1 MTRDKGR
8 WRGHHRLLS
17 ISLGMSM
24 LLPTTFW
31 NPPFLSASAD
41 SALKK
46 NPEVEIG
53 GVQVIP
59 SQNHHP
65 FPWDKPGLSSPVL
78 RWGAPKAAGMKV
90 GPLNAIDSHIQ
101 QAIRERTTPGA
112 VVLIARRGI
121 VVKHKAYGHSLL
133 YRDDRYTP
141 VEKPIAMRED
151 TIFDIAS
158 ISKLFTVTAAMKLYE
173 QGKFKLDD
181 PVARYIPE
189 FAEEGKEKVTIRQ
202 LMTHTSGLAP
212 WIPLYQMGD
221 SREERLQIVFRQP
234 LEAEPGTRYA
244 YSDLNLITLGALV
257 ERLSGM
263 SLDHFV
269 KKHIT
274 DPLGMT
280 DTMYN
285 PPASLKPRIAATEY
299 QAATGRGL
307 VWGEVHDE
315 NAWSLGGVAG
325 HAGVFSTARDLAVFG
340 HMFLQK
346 GKYGGKRILKEST
359 VELMAKN
366 HLPDFPGDDQG
377 LGWELN
383 QGWYMDALADEKT
396 MGHTGFTG
404 TSLVLNRKNQ
414 TVAILLTNRVHPNR
428 NPTVNPLRRQV
439 ARLAADAIPVG
450 GLGKKGA
457 WFSGY
462 GDNLDRSL
470 RSGELPE
477 SSKPS
482 TLSFDTW
489 YRVEAEPGTGEDS
502 GTVEAS
508 ADGTRWKPLA
518 EPFVGNSDGWKRV
531 KVTVPPKTK
540 YLRFRY
546 KTDDYANGRGWYVKN
561 PELKTAGG
569 KKVDVQWSGDGW
581 EIRNW

>member
-1 MTRDKGR
+1 MFRDQR
-8 WRGHHRLLS
+8 SRLGCRQFLS

-24 LLPTTFW
+24 IFPTAFW
-31 NPPFLSASAD
+31 NPPFLAAAE

-46 NPEVEIG
+46 PEVQIG
-53 GVQVIP
+53 GVQAIP
-59 SQNHHP
+59 SQDRHP
-65 FPWDKPGLSSPVL
+65 FPWGKPGLSSPVL
-78 RWGAPKAAGMKV
+78 RWGAPKSAGMKI

-101 QAIRERTTPGA
+101 QAIRERNIPGA
-112 VVLIARRGI
+112 VVLIARRGV
-121 VVKHKAYGHSLL
+121 VVKHKAYGHALL

-141 VEKPIAMRED
+141 VDKPIAMEEN

-173 QGKFKLDD
+173 QGKFQLDD

-189 FAEEGKEKVTIRQ
+189 FAAEGKEEVTIRQ

-212 WIPLYQMGD
+212 LIPLYKMGN

-234 LEAEPGTRYA
+234 LEAKPGTRYA

-263 SLDHFV
+263 SLDEFV

-274 DPLGMT
+274 GPLGMT

-285 PPASLKPRIAATEY
+285 PPASLKQRIAATEY
-299 QAATGRGL
+299 QAETGRGL

-315 NAWSLGGVAG
+315 NAWALDGVAG
-325 HAGVFSTARDLAVFG
+325 HAGVFSTAKDLAVFG

-346 GKYGGKRILKEST
+346 GKYGGTRILKEST

-377 LGWELN
+377 LVWELN
-383 QGWYMDALADEKT
+383 QGWYMDALADSKT

-404 TSLVLNRKNQ
+404 TSLVVDRKNQ
-414 TVAILLTNRVHPNR
+414 TLAILLTNRVHPTRNTKSI
-428 NPTVNPLRRQV
+428 NPTRRQV
-439 ARLAADAIPVG
+439 ARMAADAIPVS

-462 GDNLDRSL
+462 GDNLDQTLNS
-470 RSGELPE
+470 SELPE
-477 SSKPS
+477 TKEPS

-489 YRVEAEPGTGEDS
+489 YRLEAEPGTEEDS
-502 GTVEAS
+502 GTVEGS
-508 ADGTRWKPLA
+508 SDGTRWKPLTK
-518 EPFVGNSDGWKRV
+518 PFVGNSDSWKRV
-531 KVTVPPKTK
+531 EVNVPPKTK
-540 YLRFRY
+540 HIRFRY
-546 KTDDYANGRGWYVKN
+546 QTDDYANGRGWYVKN
-561 PELKTAGG
+561 PELKTESG
-569 KKVDVQWSGDGW
+569 KKVDVEWSGEGW
-581 EIRNW
+581 EMRNW

>member
-1 MTRDKGR
+1 MFRDR
-8 WRGHHRLLS
+8 ESRRGFRRFLS
-17 ISLGMSM
+17 IGLGMSM
-24 LLPTTFW
+24 IFPTAFW
-31 NPPFLSASAD
+31 NPPFLKASAE
-41 SALKK
+41 STLK
-46 NPEVEIG
+46 NSEVQIG

-59 SQNHHP
+59 DQDHHP
-65 FPWDKPGLSSPVL
+65 FPWGKPGLSSPVL

-90 GPLNAIDSHIQ
+90 GPLNAIDPHIQ
-101 QAIRERTTPGA
+101 QAIREQNMPGA
-112 VVLIARRGI
+112 VVLIARRGV
-121 VVKHKAYGHSLL
+121 VVKHKAYGHALR
-133 YRDDRYTP
+133 YRDDRFTP
-141 VEKPIAMRED
+141 VEHPIAMRED

-173 QGKFKLDD
+173 QGKFDLDD

-189 FAEEGKEKVTIRQ
+189 FAAEGKEEVTIRQ

-212 WIPLYQMGD
+212 WIPLYEMGR

-263 SLDHFV
+263 PLDAFV

-285 PPASLKPRIAATEY
+285 PPASLKPRISATEY
-299 QAATGRGL
+299 QPEIGRGL
-307 VWGEVHDE
+307 IWGEVHDE
-315 NAWSLGGVAG
+315 NAWSLDGVAG

-346 GKYGGKRILKEST
+346 GKYGDKRILKEST

-366 HLPDFPGDDQG
+366 HLPDFPGDDHG

-383 QGWYMDALADEKT
+383 QSWYMDALADAKT

-404 TSLVLNRKNQ
+404 TSLVVDRKNQ
-414 TVAILLTNRVHPNR
+414 TIAILLTNRVHPTRDNASP
-428 NPTVNPLRRQV
+428 NPTRRQV
-439 ARLAADAIPVG
+439 ARLAADAIPVS

-462 GDNLDRSL
+462 GDELDRSL
-470 RSGELPE
+470 TSRKLPE
-477 SSKPS
+477 TSKPL

-489 YRVEAEPGTGEDS
+489 HRLEAKSEEGGDF
-502 GTVEAS
+502 GTVESS
-508 ADGTRWKPLA
+508 ADGKRWKPLTK
-518 EPFVGNSDGWKRV
+518 PFAGNSDGWKRV
-531 KVTVPPKTK
+531 QVTVPPETK
-540 YLRFRY
+540 HLRFRY
-546 KTDDYANGRGWYVKN
+546 RTDDYGNGRGWYVKD
-561 PELKTAGG
+561 PDVKTADG
-569 KKVDVQWSGDGW
+569 KKVKVQWSGEGW
-581 EIRNW
+581 QPRNW

>member
-1 MTRDKGR
+1 MIRDQGR
-8 WRGHHRLLS
+8 WRGCRQILS
-17 ISLGMSM
+17 IGLGMSM
-24 LLPTTFW
+24 VFPTAFW
-31 NPPFLSASAD
+31 NPPFLTASAE
-41 SALKK
+41 STLKK
-46 NPEVEIG
+46 PEVQIG
-53 GVQVIP
+53 GVHVIP
-59 SQNHHP
+59 SQDHHP

-78 RWGAPKAAGMKV
+78 HWGAPKAAGMKV
-90 GPLNAIDSHIQ
+90 GPLNAIDPYIQ
-101 QAIRERTTPGA
+101 QAIQERTMPGA
-112 VVLIARRGI
+112 VVLIARRGV
-121 VVKHKAYGHSLL
+121 VVKHKAYGHALR
-133 YRDDRYTP
+133 YQDDRYTP
-141 VEKPIAMRED
+141 MEKPIAMKED

-189 FAEEGKEKVTIRQ
+189 FAAEGKEKVTIRQ

-212 WIPLYQMGD
+212 WIPLYQMGN

-234 LEAEPGTRYA
+234 LDAEPGTKYT

-263 SLDHFV
+263 SLDAFV

-274 DPLGMT
+274 GPLGMT

-285 PPASLKPRIAATEY
+285 PPASLKHRIAATEY
-299 QAATGRGL
+299 QEDTGRGL

-315 NAWSLGGVAG
+315 NAWSLDGVAG

-340 HMFLQK
+340 QMFLQK

-383 QGWYMDALADEKT
+383 QGWYMDALADSKT

-404 TSLVLNRKNQ
+404 TSLVVNQKNQ
-414 TVAILLTNRVHPNR
+414 TIAILLTNRVHPTR
-428 NPTVNPLRRQV
+428 NTVSTNPARRQV
-439 ARLAADAIPVG
+439 ARLAADAIPVS

-462 GDNLDRSL
+462 GDFLDRSL
-470 RSGELPE
+470 TSGALPE
-477 SSKPS
+477 ASEPF
-482 TLSFDTW
+482 TLSFETW
-489 YRVEAEPGTGEDS
+489 YRVEAEPGTGNDS
-502 GTVEAS
+502 GTVEGS
-508 ADGTRWKPLA
+508 ADGVHWKPLA
-518 EPFVGNSDGWKRV
+518 ESFVGNSQGWKRV
-531 KVTVPPKTK
+531 KLTVPPGTK
-540 YLRFRY
+540 HLRFRY

-561 PELKTAGG
+561 PVLKTADG
-569 KKVDVQWSGDGW
+569 KKVDTQWSGEGW